1 MYAAMGPGDGARN
14 RSGRPD
20 DECTRAADN
29 RMVTRQGEA
38 PHEKAPGRRAGSDRA
53 EPGSRVRGSSTDAAL
68 ALGAFA
74 VFNQMLSGIG
84 VFGGLAHQPV
94 VVAPA
99 PPLTIY
105 QPAPVVYAPPPVVY
119 APPPVVYAPPPPV
132 VVVRSA
138 PVVFVP
144 RGGYYVPRG
153 GYYAP
158 APVYRHAPRP
168 VPIARDWC
176 PPGHMKHGRCY

>member
-1 MYAAMGPGDGARN
+1 MKKLLAVALALIVLSPAL
-14 RSGRPD
+14 
-20 DECTRAADN
+20 AFA
-29 RMVTRQGEA
+29 
-38 PHEKAPGRRAGSDRA
+38 
-53 EPGSRVRGSSTDAAL
+53 GSSTDAAL
-68 ALGAFA
+68 GLGAFA

-99 PPLTIY
+99 PPVTIY

-119 APPPVVYAPPPPV
+119 APPPVVYAPPPVVYAPPPVVYAPPPPV
-132 VVVRSA
+132 VVRPA